1 MSPERGPESAPTPD
15 IEREP
20 DTTPR
25 IYVASLSDYNAGRLH
40 GRWIDATQDIE
51 DVTEQVSEMLATSPE
66 PGAEEYA
73 IHDYENFG
81 PVYLSEYESLQTVCD
96 LAAGIE
102 EHGEAFAHLAAVLD
116 RDEWDSALGR
126 FDELYR
132 GCWPSMADYAAEL
145 LDDLG
150 IDIEAIGPEML
161 QPYVRVDL
169 DAFGDDLAYDYHVV
183 ETDEGVHVFEQE

>member
-1 MSPERGPESAPTPD
+1 MSPERGPESAPTPEM
-15 IEREP
+15 ERN
-20 DTTPR
+20 TTPR
-25 IYVASLSDYNAGRLH
+25 IYVASLPDYNAGRLH
-40 GRWIDATQDIE
+40 GRWIDATQEIE
-51 DVTEQVSEMLATSPE
+51 DVTEQVTEMLTTSPE

-116 RDEWDSALGR
+116 RDEWKSALGR

-183 ETDEGVHVFEQE
+183 ETDEGVNVFERE